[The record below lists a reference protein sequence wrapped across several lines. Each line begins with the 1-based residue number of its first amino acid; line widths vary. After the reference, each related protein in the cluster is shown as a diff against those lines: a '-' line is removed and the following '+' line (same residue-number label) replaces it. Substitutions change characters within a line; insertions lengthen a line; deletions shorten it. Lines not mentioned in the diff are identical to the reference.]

1 MHHKLQTF
9 MTSSLHLPVSKG
21 QTGEY
26 KTERVK
32 SICRPCQT
40 QNLSIFIETAV
51 IVILFEYTYTVAIIE
66 IYNIKRLEI
75 VMSHLKKS
83 IKGFNRIYKLRS
95 MTNNF
100 NRITSKLLG
109 WNLKLI
115 PLKDLQV
122 GRDNY
127 YQTWVAINTFGNGN
141 YL

>member
-1 MHHKLQTF
+1 M
-9 MTSSLHLPVSKG
+9 
-21 QTGEY
+21 
-26 KTERVK
+26 
-32 SICRPCQT
+32 
-40 QNLSIFIETAV
+40 

-127 YQTWVAINTFGNGN
+127 YQTWVAINTFSNGN